1 MFRRLSEPLPLSEA
15 SLLVFRPAL
24 NAPVLNVGYLPIG
37 PARAAVVAFGEE
49 YGGIGIALGVRA
61 SESGQLVVLRNQES
75 IDFDVPLAQA
85 LEPLLAEAERMGF
98 LFDEDMLEE
107 TPGQAGRARA
117 MAHWADL
124 MGGMESLLPP
134 RSPDAD
140 RSRSEE
146 DDGPVGPLSPSQA
159 VEEMQYPEL
168 MLDDVAPLELA
179 DEPGASIGLDATET
193 LEPDLDA
200 DADADADSG
209 PDPALG
215 GDLEEPL
222 EHGLDEVLADALDD
236 SLDGRLGDDLD
247 DDLDGGDDWALDDAI
262 LGESDLTE
270 PTAPIAAA
278 HAKAAPAPQ
287 PSPVP
292 VASPPTARSVRQPAA
307 APPPAARRTVA
318 TRVPAPPPVD
328 PMATVVP
335 PAASA
340 LKPAAEPA
348 PVMTPAP
355 AAAPA
360 SKAPPA
366 PVATPASAITPASAP
381 TPAIT
386 PAPAVA
392 AASPAPQVKPQ
403 PQPRAEPSP
412 ARPPRA
418 VLSKFRNPDGLR
430 GSARAGGSSEVGTDR
445 SSELARIPIVR
456 VRRERDPAKRVPLL
470 ARLLSS
476 F

>member
-15 SLLVFRPAL
+15 SLLVFRPAM

-61 SESGQLVVLRNQES
+61 SESGQVVVLRNQES
-75 IDFDVPLAQA
+75 IDFDVPLARA

-107 TPGQAGRARA
+107 TPGHAGRARA

-134 RSPDAD
+134 RSLDAD
-140 RSRSEE
+140 RSRSGD

-179 DEPGASIGLDATET
+179 DEPGTPLGFDATET
-193 LEPDLDA
+193 LEPDLA
-200 DADADADSG
+200 
-209 PDPALG
+209 PDPTLG
-215 GDLEEPL
+215 GDFEEPL
-222 EHGLDEVLADALDD
+222 EQGLEEVLADALDD

-247 DDLDGGDDWALDDAI
+247 GDLDDVLDGEDDWALDDAI

-270 PTAPIAAA
+270 PTAPIATA
-278 HAKAAPAPQ
+278 HAKASPAPQ
-287 PSPVP
+287 SVPAP
-292 VASPPTARSVRQPAA
+292 VASPPATRSVRSPAVVRQPAA
-307 APPPAARRTVA
+307 PRTSA
-318 TRVPAPPPVD
+318 TRIEAPRPVD
-328 PMATVVP
+328 PV
-335 PAASA
+335 
-340 LKPAAEPA
+340 A
-348 PVMTPAP
+348 PV
-355 AAAPA
+355 
-360 SKAPPA
+360 APPA
-366 PVATPASAITPASAP
+366 PTAFQPAAPPASAITPAPAP
-381 TPAIT
+381 APAAQ

-392 AASPAPQVKPQ
+392 AALPAPRVQ
-403 PQPRAEPSP
+403 PPIQPAVEPSQ
-412 ARPPRA
+412 ARPPRV

-430 GSARAGGSSEVGTDR
+430 GSNRTGGSSEVGADR

>member
-15 SLLVFRPAL
+15 SILHFRPAL
-24 NAPVLNVGYLPIG
+24 NAPVLNVGYLPVG

-61 SESGQLVVLRNQES
+61 SESRQVVVLRNQES
-75 IDFDVPLAQA
+75 IDFDVPLDQA
-85 LEPLLAEAERMGF
+85 LEPLLEEAERMGF
-98 LFDEDMLEE
+98 LFDEDLLEE

-134 RSPDAD
+134 RSPDAERD
-140 RSRSEE
+140 RDD

-168 MLDDVAPLELA
+168 MLDDVAPFVLD
-179 DEPGASIGLDATET
+179 DEPASPLGLDATET
-193 LEPDLDA
+193 LEPDLELEREATPEPIRA
-200 DADADADSG
+200 DRIQAADLD
-209 PDPALG
+209 
-215 GDLEEPL
+215 EPL
-222 EHGLDEVLADALDD
+222 EHGLDEALADALEDGFDD
-236 SLDGRLGDDLD
+236 GLANDLD
-247 DDLDGGDDWALDDAI
+247 DDLDGEDDWSLEDGV

-278 HAKAAPAPQ
+278 PSRVAPPTPPAPPFAPVAASRPAPARAPE
-287 PSPVP
+287 SVARPV
-292 VASPPTARSVRQPAA
+292 PPTAV
-307 APPPAARRTVA
+307 
-318 TRVPAPPPVD
+318 
-328 PMATVVP
+328 
-335 PAASA
+335 
-340 LKPAAEPA
+340 
-348 PVMTPAP
+348 
-355 AAAPA
+355 
-360 SKAPPA
+360 
-366 PVATPASAITPASAP
+366 
-381 TPAIT
+381 
-386 PAPAVA
+386 
-392 AASPAPQVKPQ
+392 AASPAPSPVVSMATRPA
-403 PQPRAEPSP
+403 AEPPSASPGPTSDDATPTTGLPGTVAVSAKPGGGASP
-412 ARPPRA
+412 AAPRSEAPAEPKGAVVRPPRV

-430 GSARAGGSSEVGTDR
+430 GGARPGASEVGADR